1 MRSVRLNFSKTG
13 RAIYISHL
21 DVNRMM
27 TRAVRRA
34 RLPMWYTEGFNPHP
48 YIAFALPLS
57 LGQSSDCE
65 YMDIRIE
72 GDMTDEEVMT
82 RLNDTLPEG
91 LRILSVGAP
100 VHDAKDIEK
109 AQYFVKIIFA
119 DSEEASVF
127 AEKADMLI
135 KSEELIAEKPGKK
148 GHRKIMKQV
157 NLIDMIYDAKI
168 TCSDN
173 IVNLQC
179 VLSAGNTHNLNPS
192 LLVETI
198 ENCIDIKH
206 KQLHIVRK
214 KLITKNNENFR

>member
-34 RLPMWYTEGFNPHP
+34 QLPMWYTEGFNPHP

-91 LRILSVGAP
+91 LKILSVGAP
-100 VHDAKDIEK
+100 VFDAKEIEK
-109 AQYFVKIIFA
+109 AQYFVKIVFETN
-119 DSEEASVF
+119 EEASLF
-127 AEKADMLI
+127 AEKADELL
-135 KSEELIAEKPGKK
+135 KGEELMAEKPGKK

-157 NLIDMIYDAKI
+157 NLIDMIFDAKI
-168 TCSDN
+168 TSADN

-179 VLSAGNTHNLNPS
+179 VLAAGNTHNLNPT

-198 ENCIDIKH
+198 ENCVALRH
-206 KQLHIVRK
+206 TQLHIVRK
-214 KLITKNNENFR
+214 RLITKNNKNFR

>member
-34 RLPMWYTEGFNPHP
+34 QLPMWYTEGFNPHP

-91 LRILSVGAP
+91 LKILSVGAP
-100 VHDAKDIEK
+100 VFDAKEIEK
-109 AQYFVKIIFA
+109 AQYFVKIVFETN
-119 DSEEASVF
+119 EEASLF
-127 AEKADMLI
+127 AEKAD
-135 KSEELIAEKPGKK
+135 ELLKGEALMAEKPGKK

-157 NLIDMIYDAKI
+157 NLIDMIFDAKI
-168 TCSDN
+168 TSADN

-179 VLSAGNTHNLNPS
+179 VLAAGNTHNLNPT

-198 ENCIDIKH
+198 ENCVALRH
-206 KQLHIVRK
+206 TQLHIVRK
-214 KLITKNNENFR
+214 RLITKNNKNFR